1 MISAY
6 LCALVCI
13 SFLIIASPAS
23 AQVDDPFLS
32 ETQPLTK
39 DAPARP
45 LNRAKPMPSAPTG
58 PPASSKQPSGPFLPQ
73 SNAKPAVP
81 PQSAKSAPAT
91 NRIPPTSSP
100 QSAGPIRTPDD
111 DGKQAV
117 PAQTAKPIVPTP
129 GAPPALGAHTPT
141 L

>member
-13 SFLIIASPAS
+13 SFLIITSPAS

-32 ETQPLTK
+32 ETPPLTK

-91 NRIPPTSSP
+91 LTIFWFAVLFLIRLWMAARRRKKAARGQTES
-100 QSAGPIRTPDD
+100 GP
-111 DGKQAV
+111 AV
-117 PAQTAKPIVPTP
+117 EP
-129 GAPPALGAHTPT
+129 
-141 L
+141 